1 MQFYRELTAHV
12 CGRIN
17 NYTKIVKPDTK
28 RKTRLKIQGKE
39 YFVSFRPI
47 LKKRKGRKKNH
58 LRYTTPICIAPVNM
72 TKRGKLIDFNKLWG
86 WLSSLSDLQ
95 LRNSLPLY
103 GKALEKAYN
112 IGYLPDFPRLEGDD
126 TLFSLFSHLTTGG
139 GIIRYNGDELRIIGS
154 RMIDRVNEFQAL
166 IIKAIRQIT
175 LYWYKL
181 EYPFTEEDKNIA
193 YRKFI
198 AIDQSVITEDQI
210 TENLTISEIC
220 ALKHMISYF
229 LPKLPRKTGEKFIYK
244 FSAGTLVPIKYNTYE
259 KGLWG
264 HSAGAAADLKSPT
277 RFNARRWSR
286 PASDGLWEII
296 LAGRYSELYAAACPT
311 TEVEEKH
318 AKLVLV
324 PKDSRGPRVICEE
337 PASMAYAQQ
346 YIKHKLYEHLELRGL
361 SLEFQDPNRFAAY
374 IGSVTGEYSTLDL
387 KDASDRV
394 SVSHITKLFPSE
406 WQKVLLLLRTP
417 TVNINGVIFEQRKY
431 APMGSALCFPVETII
446 YGAVAYIATRF
457 KLGVKEAKKIFKNGY
472 GCRAY
477 GDDIIVPQA
486 AAEYCSDLLHRLGFV
501 VNLDKSF
508 IRGLYR
514 ESCGKHYINGYDVT
528 VSQKHQVER
537 TPDFIVHAEALWPG
551 FRANCTHG
559 MAEGVPSGP
568 LSLMVNDRNVRWNAK
583 LHRIEIYTTVKRGEN
598 TQIEQQLYR
607 SQAKLEELNF
617 VTYHDMVDELA
628 YTDWLI
634 AYSGRTEEKNFFASD
649 YVNHKTLI
657 EYIDNCGDTRQRRS
671 IQRFTQQEKTVK
683 RWVPFGC
690 CYTHEVD
697 DLIELSRALK
707 ETYESRLLEQS
718 MKQKA
723 RSGKKSKKQNSS
735 SGTNSA
741 TPTSSEQ
748 SPTHSA
754 SIGKDHQSSGTTD
767 RSLKP
772 GGSV

>member
-1 MQFYRELTAHV
+1 MQFYRELIAHV

-17 NYTKIVKPDTK
+17 NFTRIMKPDTK
-28 RKTRLKIQGKE
+28 RKTRLSIYKKE
-39 YFVSFRPI
+39 YFVTFKPLTKEERESR
-47 LKKRKGRKKNH
+47 KRDCSR
-58 LRYTTPICIAPVNM
+58 RITPICVAQVKL
-72 TKRGKLIDFNKLWG
+72 TKRGRFVDFNELWG

-112 IGYLPDFPRLEGDD
+112 LGYIPDFPRLEGDD
-126 TLFSLFSHLTTGG
+126 ILFSLFSHLVTGG
-139 GIIRYNGDELRIIGS
+139 GIVRQNGEELHIIGS
-154 RMIDRVNEFQAL
+154 RIIDKVNEFQAL

-198 AIDQSVITEDQI
+198 ATDQSVITDEGIMQ
-210 TENLTISEIC
+210 NLTIDEIRV
-220 ALKHMISYF
+220 LKRTISFF
-229 LPKLPRKTGEKFIYK
+229 LPKLPKKTGEKFIYK
-244 FSAGTLVPIKYNTYE
+244 FSSGTLVPVKYNTYE
-259 KGLWG
+259 NGLWG

-296 LAGRYSELYAAACPT
+296 LAGRYSDLYAAACPT

-417 TVNINGVIFEQRKY
+417 TVSINGVIFEQRKY
-431 APMGSALCFPVETII
+431 APMGSALCFPIETII
-446 YGAVAYIATRF
+446 YGAVAYLSIRST
-457 KLGVKEAKKIFKNGY
+457 LGVKEAKRIYKNGY

-477 GDDIIVPQA
+477 GDDIIVPQQA
-486 AAEYCSDLLHRLGFV
+486 AHFCSDLLTRLGFV

-514 ESCGKHYINGYDVT
+514 ESCGKHYINGFDVT

-537 TPDFIVHAEALWPG
+537 MPDFIAHTEALWPG
-551 FRANCTHG
+551 FRANCAHG
-559 MAEGVPSGP
+559 MAEGVPTGP
-568 LSLMVNDRNVRWNAK
+568 LFLAVNDKNVRWNSK

-598 TQIEQQLYR
+598 TRIEQELYK
-607 SQAKLEELNF
+607 SNTKLEELNF
-617 VTYHDMVDELA
+617 TTYQSMVDELA

-634 AYSGRTEEKNFFASD
+634 AYSGRSEENNFFSPN
-649 YVNHKTLI
+649 YVSYKTLI
-657 EYIDNCGDTRQRRS
+657 EFIDNCGSTRQRRS

-690 CYTHEVD
+690 CYTHETER
-697 DLIELSRALK
+697 LTELCMTLK
-707 ETYESRLLEQS
+707 ESYERRLLES

-723 RSGKKSKKQNSS
+723 VSGKKKQRRS

-748 SPTHSA
+748 SQTHSTEP
-754 SIGKDHQSSGTTD
+754 SKDNQDSGTTD
-767 RSLKP
+767 CSLKP